1 MTEFLGEFLGTFI
14 LILLGNGVVA
24 NTNLEKTYSKGA
36 GWIVIT
42 AGWGMAVFVAVL
54 ATADISGAH
63 LNPAVTIGV
72 AVAGLFEWSKV
83 IPFII
88 AQILGAMLGAA
99 TVYLFFKNHF
109 DITETPGAK
118 KACFCTAPAIRNFR
132 NNFFSEVVGTFILIF
147 AVLMITLPQLEYH
160 SLGST
165 KVGMGSLGA
174 LPVAL
179 VVFSIGMSLGGTT
192 GYAIN
197 PARDIGPR
205 IMHWLLPLK
214 HKDNT
219 DWQYAWIPI
228 FGPVTGAVLAAGV
241 YLFILKVVG

>member
-1 MTEFLGEFLGTFI
+1 MTEYFGEFLGTFI

-88 AQILGAMLGAA
+88 AQILGAMLGAT

-160 SLGST
+160 SLGSA

-197 PARDIGPR
+197 PARDLGPR

-214 HKDNT
+214 YKDNT
-219 DWQYAWIPI
+219 DWKYAWIPI
-228 FGPVTGAVLAAGV
+228 LGPVTGAVVAALV